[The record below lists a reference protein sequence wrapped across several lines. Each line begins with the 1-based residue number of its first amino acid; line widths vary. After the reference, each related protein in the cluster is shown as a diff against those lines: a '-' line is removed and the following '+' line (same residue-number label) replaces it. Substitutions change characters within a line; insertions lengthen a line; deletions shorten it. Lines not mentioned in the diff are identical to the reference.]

1 MRHFCTLF
9 DRNYIARG
17 LALHRSLV
25 RHCGDFMLHVLCL
38 DAPTLHVLRALA
50 LPRTEL
56 ITVETLEHG
65 DHDLRGAR
73 SDRTPLEFYFTC
85 KPVLLGY
92 ILDRNADVSR
102 LEYLDAD
109 LYFFSDP
116 SAAEEEYAGSAVA
129 LSPHR
134 FNTLNA
140 GLARHGR
147 FNAGWISVSRD
158 REGRRFVGWW
168 RDCCMEWCRL
178 AIEDTRFGDQKYLDQ
193 VPALFPRTVAVT
205 HPGVNLAPWN
215 IGGYRIDLSE
225 RGVEI
230 EGRALVFFHFHGTKR
245 MLFNLYESGLHD
257 YGARLTSAITCGIYR
272 PYATELA
279 VCSRQLSR
287 LPAALRMQL
296 DAGRVAPNM
305 LDLARQLVSTVR
317 AIARNTTVVANGKR

>member
-17 LALHRSLV
+17 LALYRSLV

-38 DAPTLHVLRALA
+38 DAPTLHVLRTLA

-92 ILDRNADVSR
+92 ILDRNADISR
-102 LEYLDAD
+102 VEYLDAD

-140 GLARHGR
+140 ALARHGG
-147 FNAGWISVSRD
+147 FNAGWISVSGY
-158 REGRRFVGWW
+158 REGRRFDGWW
-168 RDCCMEWCRL
+168 RDRCMEWCRL
-178 AIEDTRFGDQKYLDQ
+178 AVEDTRFGDQKYLDQ
-193 VPALFPRTVAVT
+193 VPALFPRTTAVS
-205 HPGVNLAPWN
+205 HPGFNLAPWN
-215 IGGYRIDLSE
+215 IGGCRVDLSG

-230 EGRALVFFHFHGTKR
+230 EGHPLVFFHFHGTKR

-257 YGARLTSAITCGIYR
+257 YGAKLTPTIRRGIYQ
-272 PYATELA
+272 PYATQLA
-279 VCSRQLSR
+279 ACNRQLSD
-287 LPAALRMQL
+287 LPAAVRAHL
-296 DAGRVAPNM
+296 DSARVAPSAR
-305 LDLARQLVSTVR
+305 DLARQFVSTVR
-317 AIARNTTVVANGKR
+317 AIARHTTVFAVA